1 MFDFLS
7 SGPKTTATTTNQQVG
22 VQGPG
27 AVGVSGTAKSGSI
40 AGAGAVA
47 IAPITIRNKSGAGGK
62 NSTGGTGGTSVSI
75 TTMTTDPQAFAAI
88 KDIAGK
94 SSDVAL
100 QSIYASHQQVIG
112 ALSTLQT
119 VSEGALA
126 GNQAIAAQA
135 APVSEGNQFL
145 ASSSNVRKAVIAT
158 VVIVGVV
165 AAVYFYRRYK

>member
-7 SGPKTTATTTNQQVG
+7 KGPTTKATTTNQQVG
-22 VQGPG
+22 VQGTG
-27 AVGVSGTAKSGSI
+27 AMGASGTIKGAQAVGGS
-40 AGAGAVA
+40 VA
-47 IAPITIRNKSGAGGK
+47 IGPINIKNKSSGGK
-62 NSTGGTGGTSVSI
+62 GSTPGGTSVSI

-88 KDIAGK
+88 RDIAGK
-94 SSDVAL
+94 SSDVAM

-119 VSEGALA
+119 VSEGAIA

-145 ASSSNVRKAVIAT
+145 AGSGNARKMVIAT
-158 VVIVGVV
+158 VVIVGIVV
-165 AAVYFYRRYK
+165 SVYIYKRYK

>member
-7 SGPKTTATTTNQQVG
+7 KGPTTKATTTNQQVG
-22 VQGPG
+22 VQGTG
-27 AVGVSGTAKSGSI
+27 AMGASGTIKGAQAVGGS
-40 AGAGAVA
+40 VA
-47 IAPITIRNKSGAGGK
+47 IGPINIKNKTGGGK
-62 NSTGGTGGTSVSI
+62 GSTPGGTTLSI

-88 KDIAGK
+88 RDIAGK
-94 SSDVAL
+94 SSDVAM
-100 QSIYASHQQVIG
+100 QTINASHQQVIG

-158 VVIVGVV
+158 VVIVGIV
-165 AAVYFYRRYK
+165 AAVYVYRRYSR

>member
-7 SGPKTTATTTNQQVG
+7 KGPTTKATTTNQQVG
-22 VQGPG
+22 VQGTG
-27 AVGVSGTAKSGSI
+27 AMGASGTIKGAQAVGGSVAIGPINIKNKSGS
-40 AGAGAVA
+40 
-47 IAPITIRNKSGAGGK
+47 GGK

-94 SSDVAL
+94 SSDVAM

-158 VVIVGVV
+158 VVIVGVI
-165 AAVYFYRRYK
+165 ATVYVYRRYSR